1 MITSNEIIKNSAKR
15 LLEFEARLKEE
26 IKRKYRFGCL
36 TLDMIRQISKNL
48 HDQEFKDL
56 KLSVTGKNQVRKFLK
71 ESSRNQ
77 KKMCLYQD

>member
-56 KLSVTGKNQVRKFLK
+56 KLSVTGKIKSENF
-71 ESSRNQ
+71 
-77 KKMCLYQD
+77 